1 MITKMALCVFQT
13 LSEDVI
19 HQCCGHSGE
28 PAPETAKQDAEPGTT
43 CQYLLSLI
51 ILSPFLVISVFFCGI
66 INHAQIMHKS
76 SHNHLP
82 ELHLPPPEEEP
93 DVELCG
99 TQILVYRDFLK
110 H

>member
-1 MITKMALCVFQT
+1 MLIFQILIRFQMLMITKMALCVFQT

-51 ILSPFLVISVFFCGI
+51 ILSPFLVISVFLWH
-66 INHAQIMHKS
+66 NKS
-76 SHNHLP
+76 YSKNA
-82 ELHLPPPEEEP
+82 
-93 DVELCG
+93 
-99 TQILVYRDFLK
+99 
-110 H
+110 